1 MTGLN
6 IQAPWSTLLINCQ
19 KSVETRSY
27 RLPQRLEGVELAL
40 IETPGKSAK
49 FKSRIIG
56 TITFSYSFQ
65 YQEKILWIM
74 DYYRHKVDI
83 NDKTYGWKD
92 KPKFGWIVQS
102 VKKFENPVDPPTK
115 RGIIYAKNCLT
126 EKENEM
132 GFYCG

>member
-1 MTGLN
+1 MRGLN
-6 IQAPWSTLLINCQ
+6 VQSPWSTLLINGQ
-19 KSVETRSY
+19 KTVETRSY

-56 TITFSYSFQ
+56 TITFSGCIQ
-65 YQEKILWIM
+65 YLSKEQWQSDES
-74 DYYRHKVDI
+74 RHKVDI

-102 VKKFENPVDPPTK
+102 VKKFKKPVDPPAK
-115 RGIIYAKNCLT
+115 RGIIYANNCLM
-126 EKENEM
+126 EKQK
-132 GFYCG
+132 

>member
-1 MTGLN
+1 MVGLN
-6 IQAPWSTLLINCQ
+6 VQSPWSTLLINGQ

-56 TITFSYSFQ
+56 TITFSSCVQYSSKEQ
-65 YQEKILWIM
+65 WVS
-74 DYYRHKVDI
+74 DNSRHKVDI
-83 NDKTYGWKD
+83 NDKLYGWKD
-92 KPKFGWIVQS
+92 NPKFGWVVQS
-102 VKKFENPVDPPTK
+102 VNKFENPVDPPAK

-126 EKENEM
+126 EKNK
-132 GFYCG
+132 

>member
-1 MTGLN
+1 MVGLN
-6 IQAPWSTLLINCQ
+6 VQSPWSTLLINGQ

-56 TITFSYSFQ
+56 TITFASCVQYSSK
-65 YQEKILWIM
+65 EHWVS
-74 DYYRHKVDI
+74 DESRHKVDI

-92 KPKFGWIVQS
+92 NPKFGWIVKS
-102 VKKFENPVDPPTK
+102 VKKFENPIDPPAK
-115 RGIIYAKNCLT
+115 RGIIYAKNCLM
-126 EKENEM
+126 EKRK
-132 GFYCG
+132 